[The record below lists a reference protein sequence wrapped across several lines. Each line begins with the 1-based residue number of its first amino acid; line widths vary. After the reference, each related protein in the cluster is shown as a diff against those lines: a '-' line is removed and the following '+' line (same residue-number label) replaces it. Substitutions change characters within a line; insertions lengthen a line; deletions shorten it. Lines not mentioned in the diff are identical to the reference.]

1 MHAFM
6 IVLRLL
12 HIVLGVFWA
21 GTIFFLVLFLG
32 PTVRTVGPEGA
43 PVMHELIRRRFL
55 DVMPVVAVLTILS
68 GLALYWRLSG
78 GMAADW
84 VGSPFGL
91 SLTIGGIASIL
102 ALIVGVFGV
111 RSATLGAV
119 HLSAAAAA
127 ASDTQERER
136 MQAEVQRLR
145 LRSAASARWVGVLL
159 LIAVVTMAVARYL

>member
-1 MHAFM
+1 MDALM

-43 PVMHELIRRRFL
+43 PVMRELIRRRFL
-55 DVMPVVAVLTILS
+55 DVMPAVAVLTILT
-68 GLALYWRLSG
+68 GLILYWRLSG
-78 GMAADW
+78 GLAAGW
-84 VGSPFGL
+84 VGSPSGL
-91 SLTIGGIASIL
+91 SLTVGGVASIL
-102 ALIVGVFGV
+102 ALLVGLFGV
-111 RSATLGAV
+111 RSATLRAV
-119 HLSAAAAA
+119 RLSAAAAT
-127 ASDTQERER
+127 ASDNQERER

-145 LRSAASARWVGVLL
+145 LRSAASASWVGVLL